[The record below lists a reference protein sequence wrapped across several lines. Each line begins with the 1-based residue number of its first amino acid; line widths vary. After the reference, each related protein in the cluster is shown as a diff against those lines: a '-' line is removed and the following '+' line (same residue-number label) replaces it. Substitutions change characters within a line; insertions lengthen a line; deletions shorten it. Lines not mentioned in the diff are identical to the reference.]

1 MTTQELPER
10 RPPKIDLNLLP
21 PEYQPKKKSR
31 WGLLLVLLVVILAC
45 APWPFLILKADVDA
59 DNRKLES
66 QKATLQ
72 SEYNILVADAGEA
85 ADIQK
90 QIDSANRQWNDMLE
104 DWALFQASLREWSE
118 IFYDVQQLPRG
129 SLGYINSITQN
140 KEVITINGW
149 FAKEQF
155 IYEYSLMLSDTGH
168 FIEDGVNIRQK
179 KWVEDKNQH
188 DFTIEAVL
196 KTAEVEE

>member
-21 PEYQPKKKSR
+21 PEYLPKKKSR

-72 SEYNILVADAGEA
+72 AEYSILVADAGEA
-85 ADIQK
+85 ADLQK
-90 QIDSANRQWNDMLE
+90 QINSANKEWNDMLG

-129 SLGYINSITQN
+129 AMGYIDSITQN

-155 IYEYSLMLSDTGH
+155 IYEYSLMLADTGH
-168 FIEDGVNIRQK
+168 FIEGGVNIRQIK
-179 KWVEDKNQH
+179 YNEGSGTR